1 MRVFVTRVINRFKRG
16 RQAVTRCLLLAV
28 IITSSVLI
36 AAAQMNNTGTML
48 ERGPAIPPQHQAV
61 VSTNELQA
69 PQEAQ
74 TAIHQARQAQ
84 ARGRYAEARG
94 HIARAL
100 EIYPKYA
107 LALEFRGILN
117 LRENHLEEA
126 CSDFQQAIEYDPNLG
141 AAYLSLGAVYN
152 RLGHFEE
159 AVVPLNRAAAMLPTA
174 WTVQYEMALAYLG
187 SGKYEAALGA
197 ISQAAEKNP
206 VEPDNRSSVFYTK
219 ARVLLEL
226 NDNPAAKAAFEQSIQ
241 QDPKGHFAQLSQE
254 RLERLNAR
262 SSERQPPTL
271 DELQSHSAQI
281 GKPQVRIDFVSY

>member
-1 MRVFVTRVINRFKRG
+1 MREFVTRVIKRLRKRRG
-16 RQAVTRCLLLAV
+16 RQAVTQYLLLAA
-28 IITSSVLI
+28 ITTSSVLT
-36 AAAQMNNTGTML
+36 AAAQLNDVAAMR
-48 ERGPAIPPQHQAV
+48 EREPLVHRQQQAV

-69 PQEAQ
+69 PHEAQ
-74 TAIHQARQAQ
+74 TAAHQAREALE
-84 ARGRYAEARG
+84 RRRYAEARKPLA
-94 HIARAL
+94 HAV
-100 EIYPKYA
+100 EIYLNYA

-117 LRENHLEEA
+117 LREEHLEEA

-152 RLGHFEE
+152 RLGHFQE
-159 AVVPLNRAAAMLPTA
+159 AVVPLSRAAAILPGA

-206 VEPDNRSSVFYTK
+206 AEPDNRSSVFYTK

-226 NDNPAAKAAFEQSIQ
+226 NDDPAAKAAFEQSIR
-241 QDPKGHFAQLSQE
+241 QDPTGHFAQLSQE

-262 SSERQPPTL
+262 FSE
-271 DELQSHSAQI
+271 E
-281 GKPQVRIDFVSY
+281 